1 MMAYTLFF
9 TTILVISCIII
20 HGGAL
25 YYLETSKTKNISFFE
40 FGKFSIVL
48 ISSHLLQILL
58 FAYFYSYS
66 FQNFNGQALFGGILQ
81 NGFVDFFYF
90 SIVCYTTL
98 GMGDVF
104 PLGDMRITAGLEAL
118 IGLVLIAWTA
128 AFKLV
133 YLFKINK

>member
-1 MMAYTLFF
+1 MN
-9 TTILVISCIII
+9 
-20 HGGAL
+20 
-25 YYLETSKTKNISFFE
+25 LENFP
-40 FGKFSIVL
+40 IVL

-81 NGFVDFFYF
+81 NNFVDFFYF